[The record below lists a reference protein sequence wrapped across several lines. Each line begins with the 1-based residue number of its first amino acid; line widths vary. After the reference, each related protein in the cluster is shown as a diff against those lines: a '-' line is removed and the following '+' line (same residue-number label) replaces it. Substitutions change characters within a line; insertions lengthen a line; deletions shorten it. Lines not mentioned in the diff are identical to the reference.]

1 MTKTIDDIIWE
12 IYEEGIKAAFNG
24 SNKYI
29 GTVRSEAKASI
40 LALIKEAEP
49 IYNSKTSRNYLS
61 VHPNNSKA
69 HKNGYRLGVREY
81 TSNLNQLFNK
91 EEKS

>member
-1 MTKTIDDIIWE
+1 MTKTIDE
-12 IYEEGIKAAFNG
+12 ILTKVLFVGSDNG
-24 SNKYI
+24 KPNEWGWQVI
-29 GTVRSEAKASI
+29 NEAKASI

-81 TSNLNQLFNK
+81 TSNLRELFNK